1 MLRRGPLSRVFAGW
15 WIAAAASM
23 SSFAAVSFF
32 NPVLGAITPELQAE
46 YGWSTASIGLTMLI
60 GGVGGGLIAT
70 FVGPFADRHGA
81 RWLLVGTVGAVA
93 GLLVGLGFISE
104 LWQFLAM
111 WALGRGLTVAVI
123 DIAVVVVIANWFIRR
138 RGSAMGMTMVGT
150 RGGMMIFPLVIS
162 AGIWLG
168 GLREAFLLMA
178 LLVVTVGLLPPL
190 IMRRRPEDVGLR
202 PDGLSAGASVASD
215 DHASSLVADPDWT
228 VRQAIRTRAF
238 WLLLFGTTILMAV
251 SGSVNFTFV
260 SHMTQNGI
268 DADTART
275 ALALWAG
282 MGIIGGVLGGELRQ
296 RLAVRFALPLV
307 IVITTA
313 ALIWFVLTDS
323 VWMAFVFAV
332 WHGLSFG
339 AQLPL
344 NRISFPDYFGRYSVG
359 RIRGVTAPPQLLIN
373 AFGPFVSGL
382 VIDTRGSYDL
392 IYIVFIG
399 LLLSAALMVLLAR
412 RPEPPLRLATDSVR
426 SGPKTSSSVQRKP
439 GRTSPPVS
447 ASDSVTVIVSKP
459 GR

>member
-1 MLRRGPLSRVFAGW
+1 MSVPELPPSDRAPIPPPRGELPVLLRRGLLSRVFAGW

-32 NPVLGAITPELQAE
+32 NPVLGAVTPELQAE

-60 GGVGGGLIAT
+60 GGVGGGAIAT
-70 FVGPFADRHGA
+70 FVGPFADRYGA
-81 RWLLVGTVGAVA
+81 RWLLVGSVGVVA

-104 LWQFLAM
+104 LWHFLLL
-111 WALGRGLTVAVI
+111 WGLGRGLTVAVI

-178 LLVVTVGLLPPL
+178 LLVLVVGLLPPL

-202 PDGLSAGASVASD
+202 PDGQSAGASVTTGEGAS
-215 DHASSLVADPDWT
+215 ALAADPDWT
-228 VRQAIRTRAF
+228 VREAIRTRAF

-268 DADTART
+268 SADTART

-296 RLAVRFALPLV
+296 RLAVRYSLPLV
-307 IVITTA
+307 ILITTS
-313 ALIWFVLTDS
+313 ALVWFVLTDS

-373 AFGPFVSGL
+373 AFGPFISGL
-382 VIDTRGSYDL
+382 VIDNRGSYDL

-399 LLLSAALMVLLAR
+399 LLLSAALSVLLAR
-412 RPEPPLRLATDSVR
+412 HPDPPSR
-426 SGPKTSSSVQRKP
+426 
-439 GRTSPPVS
+439 
-447 ASDSVTVIVSKP
+447 
-459 GR
+459 

>member
-1 MLRRGPLSRVFAGW
+1 MRRVFAGW

-46 YGWSTASIGLTMLI
+46 YGWSTASIALTMVI
-60 GGVGGGLIAT
+60 GGIGGGVLAT
-70 FVGPFADRHGA
+70 FVGPIADRHGP
-81 RWLLVGTVGAVA
+81 RLLLFSSVGVVA
-93 GLLVGLGFISE
+93 GLLVALGFMSD
-104 LWQFLAM
+104 LWQFLLI
-111 WALGRGLTVAVI
+111 WGLGRGLTIAVI

-138 RGSAMGMTMVGT
+138 RGSAMGLTMIGT
-150 RGGMMIFPLVIS
+150 RSGMMIFPLVIT

-178 LLVVTVGLLPPL
+178 LLVLVIGVLPPL

-202 PDGLSAGASVASD
+202 PDGERLRASVSRGETPPLLT
-215 DHASSLVADPDWT
+215 SDPDWT
-228 VRQAIRTRAF
+228 VREAIRTRAF

-251 SGSVNFTFV
+251 GGSVNFTFV

-282 MGIIGGVLGGELRQ
+282 MGIVGGVLGGELRQ
-296 RLAVRFALPLV
+296 RLAVRYSLPLV
-307 IVITTA
+307 ICVTTSA
-313 ALIWFVLTDS
+313 VVWFILTDT

-332 WHGLSFG
+332 WHGLAFG

-344 NRISFPDYFGRYSVG
+344 TRISFPDYFGRYSVG
-359 RIRGVTAPPQLLIN
+359 RIRSVTAPPQFLIN

-382 VIDTRGSYDL
+382 VIDNRGSYDL
-392 IYIVFIG
+392 IYVVFIG
-399 LLLSAALMVLLAR
+399 LLLSAAVSVLLAK
-412 RPEPPLRLATDSVR
+412 RPDPPARA
-426 SGPKTSSSVQRKP
+426 
-439 GRTSPPVS
+439 S
-447 ASDSVTVIVSKP
+447 A
-459 GR
+459 

>member
-1 MLRRGPLSRVFAGW
+1 MSRPDDAPQPTSNPDRLPRILTSGPFRRVFAGW

-23 SSFAAVSFF
+23 SSFAAVTFF

-46 YGWSTASIGLTMLI
+46 YGWSTASIALTMLI
-60 GGVGGGLIAT
+60 GGVGGGVIAS
-70 FVGPFADRHGA
+70 FVGPIADRHGA
-81 RWLLVGTVGAVA
+81 RWLLFGSVGVVA
-93 GLLVGLGFISE
+93 GLLVAMGFVSE
-104 LWQFLAM
+104 LWQFLLV
-111 WALGRGLTVAVI
+111 WGLGRGITVAVI

-138 RGSAMGMTMVGT
+138 RGSAMGLTMIGT
-150 RGGMMIFPLVIS
+150 RSGMMIFPLVIS

-178 LLVVTVGLLPPL
+178 LLVAVIGWLPSL

-202 PDGLSAGASVASD
+202 PDGIRIGASPSTEAD
-215 DHASSLVADPDWT
+215 SSLASDPDWT
-228 VRQAIRTRAF
+228 VREAVRTRAF

-251 SGSVNFTFV
+251 GGSVNFTFV

-268 DADTART
+268 DADTARS

-282 MGIIGGVLGGELRQ
+282 MGIVGGVLGGELRQ
-296 RLAVRFALPLV
+296 RLAVRYSLPLV
-307 IVITTA
+307 VLFTTS
-313 ALIWFVLTDS
+313 ALIWFVLIDS

-359 RIRGVTAPPQLLIN
+359 RIRSVTAPPQLLIN
-373 AFGPFVSGL
+373 ALGPFVSGL
-382 VIDTRGSYDL
+382 VIDNRGSYDL

-399 LLLSAALMVLLAR
+399 LLLSAALSVLLAKH
-412 RPEPPLRLATDSVR
+412 P
-426 SGPKTSSSVQRKP
+426 
-439 GRTSPPVS
+439 SPPV
-447 ASDSVTVIVSKP
+447 
-459 GR
+459 R

>member
-1 MLRRGPLSRVFAGW
+1 MSESPDPQSRLQFRRRERLHGFLYARPFRRVFAGW

-46 YGWSTASIGLTMLI
+46 YGWSTASIALTMVI
-60 GGVGGGLIAT
+60 GGIGGGVIAT
-70 FVGPFADRHGA
+70 FVGPIADRHGP
-81 RWLLVGTVGAVA
+81 RMLLFSSVGVVA
-93 GLLVGLGFISE
+93 GLLVALGFMSD
-104 LWQFLAM
+104 LWQFLLL
-111 WALGRGLTVAVI
+111 WGLGRGLTVAVI

-138 RGSAMGMTMVGT
+138 RGSAMGLTMIGT
-150 RGGMMIFPLVIS
+150 RSGMMIFPLVIT

-178 LLVVTVGLLPPL
+178 LLVVAIGVLPPL

-202 PDGLSAGASVASD
+202 PDGDRLRASVSRGETR
-215 DHASSLVADPDWT
+215 SLPTSDPDWT
-228 VRQAIRTRAF
+228 VREAIRTRAF

-251 SGSVNFTFV
+251 GGAVNFTFV

-282 MGIIGGVLGGELRQ
+282 MGIVGGVLGGELRQ
-296 RLAVRFALPLV
+296 RLAVRYSLPLV
-307 IVITTA
+307 ICVTTSA
-313 ALIWFVLTDS
+313 IVWFILTDT
-323 VWMAFVFAV
+323 VWMAFVFAI
-332 WHGLSFG
+332 WHGLAFG

-359 RIRGVTAPPQLLIN
+359 RIRSVTAPPQLLIN

-382 VIDTRGSYDL
+382 VIDNRGSYDL
-392 IYIVFIG
+392 IYMVFVG
-399 LLLSAALMVLLAR
+399 LLLTAAISVLWAR
-412 RPEPPLRLATDSVR
+412 RPEAPQRGAANRSATAD
-426 SGPKTSSSVQRKP
+426 
-439 GRTSPPVS
+439 
-447 ASDSVTVIVSKP
+447 
-459 GR
+459 

>member
-1 MLRRGPLSRVFAGW
+1 MRRVFAGW

-46 YGWSTASIGLTMLI
+46 YGWSTASIALTMVI
-60 GGVGGGLIAT
+60 GGIGGGVIAT
-70 FVGPFADRHGA
+70 FVGPIADRHGP
-81 RWLLVGTVGAVA
+81 RMLLFSSVGVVA
-93 GLLVGLGFISE
+93 GLLVALGFMSD
-104 LWQFLAM
+104 LWQFLLL
-111 WALGRGLTVAVI
+111 WGLGRGLTVAVI

-138 RGSAMGMTMVGT
+138 RGSAMGLTMIGT
-150 RGGMMIFPLVIS
+150 RSGMMVFPLVIT

-178 LLVVTVGLLPPL
+178 LLVVAIGVLPPL

-202 PDGLSAGASVASD
+202 PDGDRLRTSVSRGETP
-215 DHASSLVADPDWT
+215 SLLTSDPDWT
-228 VRQAIRTRAF
+228 VREAIRTRAF

-251 SGSVNFTFV
+251 GGAVNFTFV

-282 MGIIGGVLGGELRQ
+282 MGIVGGVLGGELRQ
-296 RLAVRFALPLV
+296 RLAVRYSLPLV
-307 IVITTA
+307 ICVTTSA
-313 ALIWFVLTDS
+313 IVWFILTDT
-323 VWMAFVFAV
+323 VWMAFVFAI
-332 WHGLSFG
+332 WHGLAFG

-359 RIRGVTAPPQLLIN
+359 RIRSVTAPPQLLIN

-382 VIDTRGSYDL
+382 VIDNRGSYDL
-392 IYIVFIG
+392 IYMVFVG
-399 LLLSAALMVLLAR
+399 LLLTAAISVLLAR
-412 RPEPPLRLATDSVR
+412 PPEAPD
-426 SGPKTSSSVQRKP
+426 RK
-439 GRTSPPVS
+439 SPPES
-447 ASDSVTVIVSKP
+447 
-459 GR
+459 R